1 MFKNVWLVLSVN
13 NFISTITPPRACV
26 WWTVHT
32 HLSSVITK
40 ACSYFHRTNYNTLG
54 QTDLFHKSYLGFVWS
69 SQTLTL
75 PCSFGKN
82 IPLLPA
88 NEY

>member
-1 MFKNVWLVLSVN
+1 MFKNVWFVLSVN
-13 NFISTITPPRACV
+13 NFISTITPSRAYV

-40 ACSYFHRTNYNTLG
+40 APGYFHRAGYRSPG
-54 QTDLFHKSYLGFVWS
+54 QGDLFHKTYLGFIQC

-75 PCSFGKN
+75 CCSFGN
-82 IPLLPA
+82 SSTLLPA
-88 NEY
+88 K